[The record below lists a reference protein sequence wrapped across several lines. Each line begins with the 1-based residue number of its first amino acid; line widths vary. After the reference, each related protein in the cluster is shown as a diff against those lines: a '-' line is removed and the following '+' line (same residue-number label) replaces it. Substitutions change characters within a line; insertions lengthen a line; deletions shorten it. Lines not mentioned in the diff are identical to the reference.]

1 MDLLKIL
8 HWLLLIMFKELQET
22 MSKEL
27 MENTRIMYHQ
37 MENINRKTDL
47 KKTNRNSGSVKRSN

>member
-47 KKTNRNSGSVKRSN
+47 KKTNRNSGSVKHSN